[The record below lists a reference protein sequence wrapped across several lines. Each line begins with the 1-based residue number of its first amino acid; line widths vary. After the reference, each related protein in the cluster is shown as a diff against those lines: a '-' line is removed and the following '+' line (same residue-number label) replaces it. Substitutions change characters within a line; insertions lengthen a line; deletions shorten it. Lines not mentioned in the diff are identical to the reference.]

1 MTINY
6 HCSMIKIHTLK
17 KQNNRSP
24 LHQLLSLTDLKLQ
37 NIIYIEGRTLYCVV
51 TKSIMTYHTH
61 PAS

>member
-1 MTINY
+1 MTNDY
-6 HCSMIKIHTLK
+6 HCSMIKIHTQK
-17 KQNNRSP
+17 KNNPSP